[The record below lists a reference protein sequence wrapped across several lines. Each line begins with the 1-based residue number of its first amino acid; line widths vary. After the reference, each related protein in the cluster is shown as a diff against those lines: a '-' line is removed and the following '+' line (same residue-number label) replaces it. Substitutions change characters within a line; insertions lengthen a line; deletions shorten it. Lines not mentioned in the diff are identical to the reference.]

1 MENDNKKVSSLF
13 IAFMILVT
21 AFLSICYAQI
31 SNVSLSLAGSVG
43 VERSLIITNVVCS
56 SNNNANTNASAI
68 NNYYRTILDSSITLG
83 SSYGSSITYQ
93 VTIKNNGTDSKQFIN
108 TVYDSDF
115 YSNNDIMFE
124 LNGLSVGDVLD
135 PGDTVTFTITFKYRV
150 EQSEY
155 DDNTLNSVLN
165 FRFGDVNLF
174 PVVFSVEGACT
185 FNGSSN
191 YITGSDCADY
201 ASQYCIDTGISL
213 FNQENYQKDFEVYFE
228 IDEFNKNIQEG
239 TQVTFFNDKLELQSA
254 GYPGITYRLNNNVLE
269 FTSGAVNNIPR
280 VSVTNSVGSVSTVKI
295 VRNDGILYYSINGG
309 ILNRVQD
316 MTQFDSSFATTATFG
331 CSKDGNGNPF
341 RHIKG
346 TLSNMYIKLG
356 EMDAL
361 SVYNITY
368 NPNGG
373 SLASQQ
379 TTVVRGATLY
389 SLPVPEWTGHIFVGW
404 FTASTGG
411 TQVTANTVPT
421 ADTTYFAQ
429 WVEESPL
436 EEVYT
441 FANACTFNGST
452 ANITGDGC
460 TAYHDVKYIDTGI
473 KLFDENNYMKD
484 FDIYFEIDEYNPS
497 NQEAGQQQIFINAKY
512 ELESANWPGFV
523 VRRRGE
529 TNDIEI
535 SSRTNGNSV
544 SKSRAASRV
553 TSIRVARINQ
563 KLYYSFNG
571 EDLALLQD
579 LTSLTYRFDT
589 TLTIG
594 AAVNVST
601 GLPFRHIKATLS
613 NIIVELQDT

>member
-1 MENDNKKVSSLF
+1 MEDNNKKMSSLF
-13 IAFMILVT
+13 VVFILIVT
-21 AFLSICYAQI
+21 AVLSICYAQI
-31 SNVSLSLAGSVG
+31 SNVNLSLTGSVG
-43 VERSLIITNVVCS
+43 VERSLIITNVTYS
-56 SNNNANTNASAI
+56 SNNNANPNASTI

-83 SSYGSSITYQ
+83 SSYGSNITYQ
-93 VTIKNNGTDSKQFIN
+93 VTIKNNGSDSKQFIN

-124 LNGLSVGDVLD
+124 LNGLSAGDVLD
-135 PGDTVTFTITFKYRV
+135 PGDTITFTITFKYRV
-150 EQSEY
+150 ELTQYE
-155 DDNTLNSVLN
+155 DNTLDSVLN

-174 PVVFSVEGACT
+174 PVVFSLEGTCT

-191 YITGSDCADY
+191 YITGADCADY
-201 ASQYCIDTGISL
+201 ANDYCIDTGISL

-228 IDEFNKNIQEG
+228 FNKNNQDG

-254 GYPGITYRLNNNVLE
+254 GYPGITYRLNGNILE
-269 FTSGAVNNIPR
+269 FTSGAVHNVPKA
-280 VSVTNSVGSVSTVKI
+280 SFTNPIASVSTVKI

-316 MTQFDSSFATTATFG
+316 MTQFDSFFGTTATFG
-331 CSKDGNGNPF
+331 CSKDGNGTPF

-373 SLASQQ
+373 TLANQQ

-389 SLPVPEWTGHIFVGW
+389 SLPIPEWTGHIFAGW

-441 FANACTFNGST
+441 FANACIFNGST

-484 FDIYFEIDEYNPS
+484 FDIYFEIDDYNPS
-497 NQEAGQQQIFINAKY
+497 NQESGPQQIFINAKY

-523 VRRRGE
+523 VRRKGE
-529 TNDIEI
+529 TNEIEI
-535 SSRTNGNSV
+535 TSRTAGNSV

-553 TSIRVARINQ
+553 TSVRVARINQ

-579 LTSLTYRFDT
+579 LSSLTYRFDT

-594 AAVNVST
+594 AAINVST
-601 GLPFRHIKATLS
+601 GTPFRHIKATLS
-613 NIIVELQDT
+613 NIIVELQGT